1 MAEILNFL
9 QNWNEAKIKISELER
24 KCERYK
30 RLADKV
36 MDHKGVDVIKAGN
49 ITVKRKEI
57 SRSSVSKADLPTDL
71 WDRYSKKSSYVA
83 YYLTEQL

>member
-57 SRSSVSKADLPTDL
+57 SRSSVSKSDLPTAL